1 MVDGIAQNQG
11 DAPRLGIGRPTFG
24 MTRDQGKRIEVSL
37 ALKNGG
43 SIVAVEELSESISAE
58 VLADYAKGLTKDIAE
73 AKPRTFSDAWT
84 ATGQFVWVNLG
95 EVVAFSLR
103 PAK

>member
-1 MVDGIAQNQG
+1 MDGIAQNQG
-11 DAPRLGIGRPTFG
+11 GAQLGLGRPTFG

-43 SIVAVEELSESISAE
+43 SIVAVDEVAESLSAD
-58 VLADYAKGLTKDIAE
+58 VVADYAKQLQKDVAE
-73 AKPRTFSDAWT
+73 AKPRTFTDNWNS
-84 ATGQFVWVNLG
+84 TGQFVWVNLG

-103 PAK
+103 PSK

>member
-1 MVDGIAQNQG
+1 MDGIAHNQG
-11 DAPRLGIGRPTFG
+11 EAPRLGIGRPTFG
-24 MTRDQGKRIEVSL
+24 MTRDQGKRVEVSL

-43 SIVAVEELSESISAE
+43 SIVAVDELAESLSAD

-73 AKPRTFSDAWT
+73 GKPRTFTDSWNS
-84 ATGQFVWVNLG
+84 TGQFVWVNLS

-103 PAK
+103 PSK